1 MSLLALVTEIQQ
13 EAKAKRQQERE
24 ILQEIAAITSLEF
37 AEQAAEALDSRK
49 RAYSFDGYLVLLERL
64 KRLIAEDVPNCQA
77 LEMVQTGETAETLL
91 SIWQA
96 VNKGY
101 K

>member
-1 MSLLALVTEIQQ
+1 MSLSALVAKMQQ
-13 EAKAKRQQERE
+13 EAKAKRRQERE
-24 ILQEIAAITSLEF
+24 MLQEIAAITSPGF

-49 RAYSFDGYLVLLERL
+49 HVYSFDGYLVLLERL
-64 KRLIAEDVPNCQA
+64 KRMIAEGVPNCQA
-77 LEMVQTGETAETLL
+77 LEMAQTGETAETLL
-91 SIWQA
+91 SIWRV